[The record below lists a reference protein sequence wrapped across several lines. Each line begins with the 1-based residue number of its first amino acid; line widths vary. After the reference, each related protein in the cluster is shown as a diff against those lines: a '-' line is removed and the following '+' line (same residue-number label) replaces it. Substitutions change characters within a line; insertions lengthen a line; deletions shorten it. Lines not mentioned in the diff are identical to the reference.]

1 MRINADSLKPT
12 PYWKYFLR
20 SLIIL
25 LILAMIIAMMYMFLN
40 NSDQNFLHGV
50 LIAIGIVSAIIYLGY
65 WIYIVIHET
74 ALRKGLSY
82 GTSKENELKAK
93 RIAILKAHKA
103 QAKARGETLSKEE
116 IESINSGKYDN
127 EV

>member
-25 LILAMIIAMMYMFLN
+25 LILAMVIAMMYMFLN

>member
-25 LILAMIIAMMYMFLN
+25 LILAMVIAMMSMFLN

-50 LIAIGIVSAIIYLGY
+50 LIAIGIVSAIVYLGY

>member
-50 LIAIGIVSAIIYLGY
+50 LIAIGIVSAIVYLGY
-65 WIYIVIHET
+65 WVYIVIHET